1 MENVN
6 IGNLFSQEN
15 INRYRNYYDL
25 PSVIKQADKIVDA
38 VSNTRELTDD
48 ENMASILLAVL
59 KLEQLYGKK
68 SR

>member
-6 IGNLFSQEN
+6 IGNMFSQDN
-15 INRYRNYYDL
+15 INRYRKYFDL
-25 PSVIKQADKIVDA
+25 PSVVKQSDKIVDA

-59 KLEQLYGKK
+59 KLNQLYGKN

>member
-59 KLEQLYGKK
+59 KLNQLYGKN